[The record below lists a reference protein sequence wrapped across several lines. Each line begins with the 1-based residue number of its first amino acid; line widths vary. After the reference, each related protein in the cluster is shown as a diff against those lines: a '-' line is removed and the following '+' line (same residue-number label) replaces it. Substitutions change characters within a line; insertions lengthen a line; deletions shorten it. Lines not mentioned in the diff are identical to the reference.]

1 MAGEEAF
8 AVLMAFV
15 FSCCGL
21 TLFSCCCYARRLLIS
36 EAPIPSAPPQQQEQQ
51 QSQDALS
58 VYEVISEDE
67 PTSF

>member
-8 AVLMAFV
+8 AVLMAFI

-21 TLFSCCCYARRLLIS
+21 TLFGCCCYARRLIVS
-36 EAPIPSAPPQQQEQQ
+36 EAPMPSAPPPPQQQE

-58 VYEVISEDE
+58 VYEVITDDE